1 MLLDFAGLAAAGLLG
16 EDILEE
22 VLQVG
27 LDHHIIGKSILNF
40 LRYH

>member
-1 MLLDFAGLAAAGLLG
+1 MLLDFAGLVATGLLG

-22 VLQVG
+22 ILQVW